1 MKRSKQA
8 QASIDASFTTAQRDM
23 FESGLVA
30 EIGANAFA
38 VWMALKHHADFNTGK
53 SFPGV
58 RRIAE
63 LVGLNKDT
71 VTRCLRSLEDAKL
84 LRTMPRGRG
93 KTYIARERLDVR
105 IGSAVVASVL
115 VDYVPSRVR
124 ERLIGI
130 EQALDTGRGFAD
142 EAFAEVEI
150 IPGPGFEWDPV
161 SRSLKG
167 RIPVSKLP
175 PGEASPPPSRV
186 PQHVRDLVADL
197 RKK

>member
-1 MKRSKQA
+1 MKRKQA

-71 VTRCLRSLEDAKL
+71 VTRCIHSLEAARL
-84 LRTMPRGRG
+84 LRTAPRGRG
-93 KTYIARERLDVR
+93 RSYIARERLDVR
-105 IGSAVVASVL
+105 IGDAVVASVL

-124 ERLIGI
+124 EKLIGI
-130 EQALDTGRGFAD
+130 EAALDGGKGFSD
-142 EAFAEVEI
+142 DAFAEVEI
-150 IPGPGFEWDPV
+150 VPGPGFVWDAE

-167 RIPVSKLP
+167 RVPVSKLP
-175 PGEASPPPSRV
+175 PAEPPSKV
-186 PQHVRDLVADL
+186 PQHVRDLLSDL

>member
-38 VWMALKHHADFNTGK
+38 VWMALKHHADFNTG
-53 SFPGV
+53 
-58 RRIAE
+58 
-63 LVGLNKDT
+63 
-71 VTRCLRSLEDAKL
+71 RSLEDAKL